1 MPLFTIQEIVD
12 VTGAKPIGPS
22 KGSTAVARL
31 CGDSREVRKGD
42 LFVAFRGERVDGH
55 AFLGAA
61 RAKGAVGAL
70 IEDESKLPTE
80 SKSAKGRSFCGLLV
94 PDVLVAFQQLAHYHR
109 SRFKIPLVAVT
120 GSNGK
125 TTTKEMVAA
134 VLAETKTVLK
144 TEGNLNN
151 RIGMPQMLFRLTK
164 RHQAAVIEMGV
175 DQAGQTARLCQIARP
190 THGLITNIG
199 PDHLEF
205 FGTMDVSAKSKG
217 ELLDYLPD
225 DGAVALNA
233 DDPYFPY
240 LKSRAR
246 CRVVSFGLSPQA
258 DVRALDLQ
266 ETRPAGVAFALALP
280 ERRRT
285 PVRLRVHGIHN
296 VSNALAAAAIGHAFS
311 VPAAKIARGLGRFR
325 PAEMRSQVETRRGVT
340 TLIDCYNANPASMTA
355 AIDLLATLG
364 ARRRTVAVLGD
375 MLELGPASA
384 AMHRDVGRHVAHKG
398 IDMLMTCGTLAGEIA
413 EGARE
418 GGMGAAQVSSAA
430 DSDEAARRVMALIR
444 RGDVVLV
451 KASRGIKLEKVVQAI
466 RQGNVEH

>member
-1 MPLFTIQEIVD
+1 MPLFTLQEVID
-12 VTGAKPIGPS
+12 VTGAKLVGS
-22 KGSTAVARL
+22 AKGSTPVARL
-31 CGDSREVRKGD
+31 CADSREVRKGD
-42 LFVAFRGERVDGH
+42 LFVAFRGERADGH
-55 AFLGAA
+55 AFLDAA

-70 IEDESKLPTE
+70 VEDESKLPAQ
-80 SKSAKGRSFCGLLV
+80 SGSGKGRSFCGLVV

-109 SRFKIPLVAVT
+109 SKFKIPLVAVT

-151 RIGMPQMLFRLTK
+151 RIGMPQTLFRLTK
-164 RHQAAVIEMGV
+164 RHKAAVIEMGV
-175 DQAGQTARLCQIARP
+175 DNVGQTARLCQIARP

-205 FGTMDVSAKSKG
+205 FGTMDMSAKSKG

-266 ETRPAGVAFALALP
+266 ESRPAGAAFSLALP
-280 ERRRT
+280 GRRQRT
-285 PVRLRVHGIHN
+285 PVRLRVHGTHN
-296 VSNALAAAAIGHAFS
+296 VCNALAAAAIGHALS
-311 VPAAKIARGLGRFR
+311 VPSAKIARGLGRFR

-340 TLIDCYNANPASMTA
+340 TIIDCYNANPASMTA
-355 AIDLLATLG
+355 AIDLLATFG
-364 ARRRTVAVLGD
+364 AGRRTVAVLGD
-375 MLELGPASA
+375 MLELGPAA
-384 AMHRDVGRHVAHKG
+384 PAMHREVGRHLAKKG
-398 IDMLMTCGTLAGEIA
+398 IGLLVTCGPLAREIA

-418 GGMGAAQVSSAA
+418 GGMNSAQVSSVADGDVAA
-430 DSDEAARRVMALIR
+430 QRTTELIR

-466 RQGNVEH
+466 RKKR